1 MIFKNEKIAITGIGI
16 IAPKAF
22 NKDEFWNNI
31 INKKN
36 CITEVPKD
44 RWDWHLYYDDDHKAK
59 DKTYSK
65 IGGFIENFKF
75 DPIKYRIPP
84 SSAVQIS
91 RLQQLT
97 IEAVKMALDD
107 AGYSPNKWDPKG
119 VGVVIANAMGA
130 MKKEFSDLRVYKFFN
145 EYLFFE
151 TDAFM
156 KMTDDE
162 KKKFIEDYEK
172 RIDDNILEIT
182 EDTMPGE
189 LANITSGR
197 VANVFDFNGPNLT
210 VDAACASS
218 FAALDYAVMALRSGK
233 VDVMISGGADEMMS
247 PAAYVKFCKIG
258 ALSADGSFPFDERAN
273 GFVMAEAVGIYV
285 LKRLSDAIRDGDRIY
300 GVINSVGASSDGKGK
315 GITAPNP
322 KGQKIAIENAF
333 KELDYTPGDV
343 DYVECHGTATRA
355 GDAAECEVL
364 NNVFKPY
371 LSGRKIMVTSAKSNI
386 GHTKAAAGSI
396 SLIKAALS
404 LYKKILPP
412 SANFKIPNPNIDFSG
427 IEVITEPLE
436 WKTDRTRRVNVS
448 SFGFGGT
455 NFHVA
460 LEEYVEGKTK
470 YGVNSAFENV
480 SVENR
485 NEEIKMNTVEIKEDP
500 KAPFSLLQGETF
512 TVTSK
517 NISELSSKLDELG
530 EKIKQLPDVYPQT
543 LISVELNDKNQDDM
557 GITLVSKSPR
567 DFNEKL
573 DFIKKNMN
581 ENIFDDV
588 PLGFKLKGIYP
599 FKKKHNYKGKVGFV
613 FPGQGSQYVDMMRD
627 LAMKYDV
634 VMDTF
639 KEADKILEKMIGTT
653 LTDTL
658 WSKPGETKEQL
669 AERENAIKQT
679 QMTQPAVM
687 TADMAMFRLLMSFG
701 VKPDMV
707 IGHSLGEYAA
717 ATAAGIFDLENGLR
731 AVTSRA
737 KEMSNVKVKDPGKM
751 ASISWPYEKVEEQLK
766 KVKGYVVAANK
777 NCPIQTVIAG
787 EKEAVDEAV
796 NLFKALGVQTQD
808 VAVSHAFHSEI
819 IRPAIGPYREF
830 LKKIPIS
837 SWNIPIISNVTADF
851 FPKDKEAIYDLL
863 VTQMVSPVEFIN
875 QLKKMYAEGVRI
887 FIECGPKRVLSSLV
901 KETLKDKDDIF
912 ILSTN
917 HPKRGGIYDFNDA
930 IANLI
935 TVNFKLNWS
944 DKYIK
949 PDSKFYNPYYLNWAI
964 KTEDRRQKTEDSLPV
979 NGVMAGGQDQH
990 GEATWSQSG
999 LPAEATSAQAGTED
1013 RRQKSEEMRREA
1025 TMDINEFVKNYGFNF
1040 NPISVSGIAAGVPGS
1055 DKELFRER
1063 GLDEI
1068 LQGINMIEP
1077 IPEDWQQKQIN
1088 KNIIRIIKSET
1099 GNHRIEAIDSID
1111 GAIKLSARKGRFDL
1125 VKDFGVDPKIADSL
1139 NSTFRMAIAAGVL
1152 ALKDAHIPLVHYY
1165 KKTTTGSWLPEKW
1178 ALPDEIA
1185 DETGV
1190 IFASAFA
1197 VLESI
1202 VKEVTDYF
1210 VNKYSSLSDDKLW
1223 DVYDSIVERIHS
1235 DEDKKEIRKWMKEN
1249 LANFSSG
1256 KTGKYQ
1262 FSQNFLLKVIPIAD
1276 SQFAQF
1282 VGAKGPAIHL
1292 SAACSSTT
1300 QSVHVAESWIRSGKC
1315 KRVIIVAA
1323 DDISNELLQE
1333 WLMPGFVASGTAT
1346 TKARVEDAAL
1356 PFDRRRHGLIVGS
1369 GAVAMVIEDE
1379 TLVRD
1384 RGVVPLARILL
1395 SEAKNSA
1402 YHVTRLDTDHV
1413 SDIMNNFMS
1422 KIERIYNL
1430 SRKEIAPKTLF
1441 VSHETYT
1448 PARGGSASAEVKA
1461 LKKTFG
1467 DDVSKVIVSNV
1478 KGFTGHTMGASL
1490 EDAIAI
1496 RALNT
1501 GVVPP
1506 IANYKEPD
1514 PELVGI
1520 NLSKGGKYNLK
1531 YAIRFAAGFG
1541 SHMAMSFIENTY
1553 TAGEK
1558 RIIDEK
1564 RYNNWLR
1571 RISGYDTPELEVV
1584 NNALR
1589 IKDKGPVKTEV
1600 RGQRTEDGGQ
1610 KSDDRSQMTEDR
1622 KQNLPAEA
1630 ASAQAGAEK
1639 SSNDNSTA
1647 VGSEPAAN
1655 NSTGLNEKEVAD
1667 KIVDMIASKT
1677 GYPKDM
1683 LDLDLDMEADLGIDT
1698 VKQAEL
1704 FGMIRESFGIPKQE
1718 SISLKDYPTIRHCV
1732 KFVMDSKTEV
1742 RGQSLPAEAAS
1753 AQAGT
1758 EDRSQM
1764 TEDRKQN
1771 LPAEAASAQAG
1782 AEESSNDTSTAVGSE
1797 PAANNSTGLN
1807 EKEVAD
1813 KIVDMIASKTGYPK
1827 DMLDLDLDME
1837 ADLGID
1843 TVKQAELFG
1852 MIRESFGIP
1861 KQESIS
1867 LKDYPTIRHCVKF
1880 VMDSKTEVRGQSLPA
1895 EAASA
1900 QAGTEDRSQMTEDRK
1915 QNLPAEAASA
1925 QAGAEE
1931 SSNDTSTAVGSE
1943 PAANNSTGL
1952 NEKEVADKI
1961 VDMIASKT
1969 GYPKDMLDLDL
1980 DMEADLGIDTVKQ
1993 AELFGMIRE
2002 DFGIPK
2008 QESIS
2013 LKDYPT
2019 IRHCVKFVMDSK
2031 TEVRRQSL
2039 PAEAASAQAGTED
2052 GSQKSEVRKQKAEGR
2067 GQKSE
2072 NRSQKTEDTSSLA
2085 SSNSGVAVEEQLE
2098 IDVAS
2103 IMNEIKNNNTRHIRY
2118 TTAIKEMP
2126 VREEIIKKLDPQRPA
2141 LIIGEDIELI
2151 KMFRSEF
2158 SRLGVDSIVITSGD
2172 TKIRGSYIVDFND
2185 INGVE
2190 DLIKELSLKKNIGG
2204 IVYLMGVVDKKLD
2217 NDIDPFK
2224 ELKYYSMPLFLSAKY
2239 FHNSLSNPS
2248 KDFVT
2253 FITVVTMLDGGFGYL
2268 TKETYDPIY
2277 ASMYGMGLCLRKEY
2291 EKSVVKVIDFNK
2303 GYDKQSLVKRTFYE
2317 IQYSDARCA
2326 VSYNLDGK
2334 RYTMVALP
2342 ELVNKEKE
2350 KFTLRGKKLII
2361 TGGGR
2366 GLGALF
2372 AKIAS
2377 NRWKSEI
2384 IILDIIR
2391 LDDNAIKFA
2400 RMSDKELENYKMNV
2414 LMAELKKEHQK
2425 VTPVMLEKEFTQIK
2439 DSANLYKTIKEIE
2452 ALGAKVHYYNCDLNN
2467 PAKFKEVMNEIKN
2480 KFGRVDGLVHFA
2492 GIERSKLVVDKAME
2506 EFFLI
2511 FNTKATSA
2519 VNILKENIIEKNGL
2533 WVMISSVAGKFGNL
2547 GQSDYAAASDYIS
2560 KLAINL
2566 ANRGMRAFSIN
2577 MTAIANVG
2585 MGIRPGVQTF
2595 LKSQGV
2601 EFLYPEE
2608 VMNALADEISYGDVP
2623 EVVYSASLGKLDLD
2637 KQLAY
2642 DEKFPNPVSS
2652 PSVSD
2657 HSFHFIEKIEQN
2669 SKTEG
2674 FKAKKRLSVES
2685 DKYMADHSINGTPLL
2700 PGVMGLEIFAET
2712 VAAYTGNLPLKL
2724 KSVGFKLPVK
2734 LIKNK
2739 PVDLDISAVR
2749 DDKNIIR
2756 MKISSDFINPKGVK
2770 MGDTREHFFAE
2781 FDFSSVSF
2789 KSLELPK
2796 IKDKFKYKSDKETI
2810 YKTYFHGPSF
2820 QVLDG
2825 IISVDRNSV
2834 VGVFKK
2840 PMARLLG
2847 DKDFKYYF
2855 HPMIIEAMFQTSGWR
2870 DLYMDNKMTLPDS
2883 INEVSISDNNEDP
2896 EKLFTYSVFKGLN
2909 NYGKSV
2915 YDAWAFD
2922 ENGRIYAEILDYVM
2936 IPVNVL

>member
-145 EYLFFE
+145 EYLFSE

-162 KKKFIEDYEK
+162 KKKFIEDYER

-197 VANVFDFNGPNLT
+197 IANVFDFNGPNLT

-218 FAALDYAVMALRSGK
+218 LAALDYAVMALRSGK

-258 ALSADGSFPFDERAN
+258 ALSPDGSFPFDERAN

-436 WKTDRTRRVNVS
+436 WRTDRTRRVNVS

-949 PDSKFYNPYYLNWAI
+949 PDSKFYNPYYFNWAI

-1395 SEAKNSA
+1395 TEAKNSA

-1630 ASAQAGAEK
+1630 ASAQAGAEE
-1639 SSNDNSTA
+1639 SSNDTSTA

-1742 RGQSLPAEAAS
+1742 RGQR
-1753 AQAGT
+1753 T

-1880 VMDSKTEVRGQSLPA
+1880 VMDSKTEVRGQR
-1895 EAASA
+1895 
-1900 QAGTEDRSQMTEDRK
+1900 TEDRSQMTEDRK

-2002 DFGIPK
+2002 SFGIPK

-2031 TEVRRQSL
+2031 TEVRGQR
-2039 PAEAASAQAGTED
+2039 TED
-2052 GSQKSEVRKQKAEGR
+2052 RSQKSDDRSQRTEDRSQNSEDRKQKP
-2067 GQKSE
+2067 
-2072 NRSQKTEDTSSLA
+2072 EDTSSLA
-2085 SSNSGVAVEEQLE
+2085 FSNSGVAVEEQLE

-2317 IQYSDARCA
+2317 IQYSDARCS

-2642 DEKFPNPVSS
+2642 DEKFPNPASS
-2652 PSVSD
+2652 PAVSD

>member
-197 VANVFDFNGPNLT
+197 IANVFDFNGPNLT

-218 FAALDYAVMALRSGK
+218 LAALDYAVMALRSGK

-258 ALSADGSFPFDERAN
+258 ALSPDGSFPFDERAN

-949 PDSKFYNPYYLNWAI
+949 PDSKFYNPYYFNWAI
-964 KTEDRRQKTEDSLPV
+964 KTEDRRQKSEVRGQKTEDTRQKTEDSLPV

-990 GEATWSQSG
+990 G
-999 LPAEATSAQAGTED
+999 EATSAQAGTED

-1395 SEAKNSA
+1395 TEAKNSA

-1589 IKDKGPVKTEV
+1589 IKDKGPVKTANSGQWSVDSGQWTEN
-1600 RGQRTEDGGQ
+1600 RGQKTEESF
-1610 KSDDRSQMTEDR
+1610 KVT
-1622 KQNLPAEA
+1622 
-1630 ASAQAGAEK
+1630 
-1639 SSNDNSTA
+1639 STA
-1647 VGSEPAAN
+1647 VGSERATN

-1742 RGQSLPAEAAS
+1742 RGQR
-1753 AQAGT
+1753 T
-1758 EDRSQM
+1758 EDRSQKS
-1764 TEDRKQN
+1764 EVRKQK
-1771 LPAEAASAQAG
+1771 

-1797 PAANNSTGLN
+1797 P
-1807 EKEVAD
+1807 
-1813 KIVDMIASKTGYPK
+1813 
-1827 DMLDLDLDME
+1827 
-1837 ADLGID
+1837 
-1843 TVKQAELFG
+1843 
-1852 MIRESFGIP
+1852 
-1861 KQESIS
+1861 
-1867 LKDYPTIRHCVKF
+1867 
-1880 VMDSKTEVRGQSLPA
+1880 
-1895 EAASA
+1895 
-1900 QAGTEDRSQMTEDRK
+1900 
-1915 QNLPAEAASA
+1915 
-1925 QAGAEE
+1925 
-1931 SSNDTSTAVGSE
+1931 
-1943 PAANNSTGL
+1943 
-1952 NEKEVADKI
+1952 
-1961 VDMIASKT
+1961 
-1969 GYPKDMLDLDL
+1969 
-1980 DMEADLGIDTVKQ
+1980 
-1993 AELFGMIRE
+1993 
-2002 DFGIPK
+2002 
-2008 QESIS
+2008 
-2013 LKDYPT
+2013 
-2019 IRHCVKFVMDSK
+2019 
-2031 TEVRRQSL
+2031 
-2039 PAEAASAQAGTED
+2039 
-2052 GSQKSEVRKQKAEGR
+2052 
-2067 GQKSE
+2067 
-2072 NRSQKTEDTSSLA
+2072 
-2085 SSNSGVAVEEQLE
+2085 
-2098 IDVAS
+2098 
-2103 IMNEIKNNNTRHIRY
+2103 
-2118 TTAIKEMP
+2118 
-2126 VREEIIKKLDPQRPA
+2126 
-2141 LIIGEDIELI
+2141 
-2151 KMFRSEF
+2151 
-2158 SRLGVDSIVITSGD
+2158 
-2172 TKIRGSYIVDFND
+2172 
-2185 INGVE
+2185 
-2190 DLIKELSLKKNIGG
+2190 
-2204 IVYLMGVVDKKLD
+2204 
-2217 NDIDPFK
+2217 
-2224 ELKYYSMPLFLSAKY
+2224 
-2239 FHNSLSNPS
+2239 
-2248 KDFVT
+2248 
-2253 FITVVTMLDGGFGYL
+2253 
-2268 TKETYDPIY
+2268 
-2277 ASMYGMGLCLRKEY
+2277 
-2291 EKSVVKVIDFNK
+2291 
-2303 GYDKQSLVKRTFYE
+2303 
-2317 IQYSDARCA
+2317 
-2326 VSYNLDGK
+2326 
-2334 RYTMVALP
+2334 
-2342 ELVNKEKE
+2342 
-2350 KFTLRGKKLII
+2350 
-2361 TGGGR
+2361 
-2366 GLGALF
+2366 
-2372 AKIAS
+2372 
-2377 NRWKSEI
+2377 
-2384 IILDIIR
+2384 
-2391 LDDNAIKFA
+2391 
-2400 RMSDKELENYKMNV
+2400 
-2414 LMAELKKEHQK
+2414 
-2425 VTPVMLEKEFTQIK
+2425 
-2439 DSANLYKTIKEIE
+2439 
-2452 ALGAKVHYYNCDLNN
+2452 
-2467 PAKFKEVMNEIKN
+2467 
-2480 KFGRVDGLVHFA
+2480 
-2492 GIERSKLVVDKAME
+2492 
-2506 EFFLI
+2506 
-2511 FNTKATSA
+2511 
-2519 VNILKENIIEKNGL
+2519 
-2533 WVMISSVAGKFGNL
+2533 
-2547 GQSDYAAASDYIS
+2547 
-2560 KLAINL
+2560 
-2566 ANRGMRAFSIN
+2566 
-2577 MTAIANVG
+2577 
-2585 MGIRPGVQTF
+2585 
-2595 LKSQGV
+2595 
-2601 EFLYPEE
+2601 
-2608 VMNALADEISYGDVP
+2608 
-2623 EVVYSASLGKLDLD
+2623 
-2637 KQLAY
+2637 
-2642 DEKFPNPVSS
+2642 
-2652 PSVSD
+2652 
-2657 HSFHFIEKIEQN
+2657 
-2669 SKTEG
+2669 
-2674 FKAKKRLSVES
+2674 
-2685 DKYMADHSINGTPLL
+2685 
-2700 PGVMGLEIFAET
+2700 
-2712 VAAYTGNLPLKL
+2712 
-2724 KSVGFKLPVK
+2724 
-2734 LIKNK
+2734 
-2739 PVDLDISAVR
+2739 
-2749 DDKNIIR
+2749 
-2756 MKISSDFINPKGVK
+2756 
-2770 MGDTREHFFAE
+2770 
-2781 FDFSSVSF
+2781 
-2789 KSLELPK
+2789 
-2796 IKDKFKYKSDKETI
+2796 
-2810 YKTYFHGPSF
+2810 
-2820 QVLDG
+2820 
-2825 IISVDRNSV
+2825 
-2834 VGVFKK
+2834 
-2840 PMARLLG
+2840 
-2847 DKDFKYYF
+2847 
-2855 HPMIIEAMFQTSGWR
+2855 
-2870 DLYMDNKMTLPDS
+2870 
-2883 INEVSISDNNEDP
+2883 
-2896 EKLFTYSVFKGLN
+2896 
-2909 NYGKSV
+2909 
-2915 YDAWAFD
+2915 
-2922 ENGRIYAEILDYVM
+2922 
-2936 IPVNVL
+2936 

>member
-145 EYLFFE
+145 EYLFSE

-162 KKKFIEDYEK
+162 KKKFIEDYER

-197 VANVFDFNGPNLT
+197 IANVFDFNGPNLT

-218 FAALDYAVMALRSGK
+218 LAALDYAVMALRSGK

-258 ALSADGSFPFDERAN
+258 ALSPDGSFPFDERAN

-436 WKTDRTRRVNVS
+436 WRTDRTRRVNVS

-949 PDSKFYNPYYLNWAI
+949 PDSKFYNPYYFNWAI

-1395 SEAKNSA
+1395 TEAKNSA

-1630 ASAQAGAEK
+1630 ASAQAGAEE
-1639 SSNDNSTA
+1639 SSNDTSTA
-1647 VGSEPAAN
+1647 VGSERSS
-1655 NSTGLNEKEVAD
+1655 NSSTVLNEKEVAD

-1742 RGQSLPAEAAS
+1742 RGQR
-1753 AQAGT
+1753 T

-1880 VMDSKTEVRGQSLPA
+1880 VMDSKTEVRGQR
-1895 EAASA
+1895 
-1900 QAGTEDRSQMTEDRK
+1900 TEDRSQMTEDRK

-2002 DFGIPK
+2002 GFGIPK

-2031 TEVRRQSL
+2031 TEVRGQR
-2039 PAEAASAQAGTED
+2039 TED
-2052 GSQKSEVRKQKAEGR
+2052 RSQKSDDRSQRTEDRSQNSEDRKQKP
-2067 GQKSE
+2067 
-2072 NRSQKTEDTSSLA
+2072 EDTSSLA
-2085 SSNSGVAVEEQLE
+2085 FSNSGVAVEEQLE

-2317 IQYSDARCA
+2317 IQYSDARCS

-2642 DEKFPNPVSS
+2642 DEKFPNPASS
-2652 PSVSD
+2652 PAVSD